1 MTMRRFQK
9 AIANILVEISAV
21 NFAPDSPRTFKSG
34 LISPVY
40 VDNRTIP
47 YYPEKWRTVIDGFCD
62 TIVQNELSFDVV
74 AGIAAG
80 GIPHSAAMGYRLLKP
95 SVFVRKQPKEHG
107 MKNRVEGGIVAG
119 KRVLLVEDLITTG
132 GSSLSGIQA
141 LRDSGGIVEHCI
153 AIVRYDFADA
163 ARNFADANVVLHTL
177 TTFPVIVTQAAEKGR
192 FARHELEAINDW
204 LEDPHGWAK
213 RHGYA

>member
-1 MTMRRFQK
+1 MRKTQES
-9 AIANILVEISAV
+9 IANILIEIGAV
-21 NFAPDSPRTFKSG
+21 SFAPDSPRTFKSG

-40 VDNRTIP
+40 VDNRIIP
-47 YYPEKWRTVIDGFCD
+47 YYPEKWRRVINGFHD
-62 TIVQNELSFDVV
+62 IITQKEISFGVV

-80 GIPHSAAMGYRLLKP
+80 GIPHSAAIGYTLLKP

-107 MKNRVEGGIVAG
+107 MKNRVEGGDVTG

-153 AIVRYDFADA
+153 AIVRYEFGDA
-163 ARNFADANVVLHTL
+163 EQSFIAANVILHTL
-177 TTFPVIVTQAAEKGR
+177 TTFPVIVAQAAERGR
-192 FARHELEAINDW
+192 FTKSNLEVINDW
-204 LEDPHGWAK
+204 LEDPHGWAR
-213 RHGYA
+213 RHGYT